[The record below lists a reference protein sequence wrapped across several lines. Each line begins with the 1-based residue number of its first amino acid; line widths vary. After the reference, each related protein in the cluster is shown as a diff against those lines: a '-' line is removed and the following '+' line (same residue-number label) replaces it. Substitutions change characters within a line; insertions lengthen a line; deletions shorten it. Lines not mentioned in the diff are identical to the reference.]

1 MQNLD
6 DKRLKMKL
14 KDLRYYFFNQ
24 LNVFSKSEINTFF
37 KLLCEDI
44 LEIKPHQIIINAE
57 NRVLDTDLNSFFDA
71 INRLKLNEPVQY
83 IMGYSYF
90 FGNKFKL
97 SPSVLIPRP
106 ETEELIYWIFE
117 HYQPFEK
124 LKILELGTGSGCIAV
139 TLAKHFINSKVFA
152 LDISDYA
159 LEVARF
165 NSESN
170 NTNVIFF
177 KADILNLGVL
187 DENYDIIVS
196 NPPYVSKR
204 EMSKMSHNVLDYEP
218 HLALFVEDSNPL
230 IFYKSIK
237 KIILSNL
244 SPNGHCFLEINES
257 YGDELM
263 QLYEDL
269 SFDSVVLRK
278 DIFNKNRMIKIKK
291 K

>member
-1 MQNLD
+1 
-6 DKRLKMKL
+6 MKL

-24 LNVFSKSEINTFF
+24 LNDFSKSEINTFF

-44 LEIKPHQIIINAE
+44 IGIKPHQIIINAA
-57 NRVLDTDLNSFFDA
+57 NKVSDSDLNLFFDA
-71 INRLKLNEPVQY
+71 INRLKLNEPIQY
-83 IMGYSYF
+83 IIGHSYF

-106 ETEELIYWIFE
+106 ETEELIFWIFA
-117 HYQPFEK
+117 HYKPFEK
-124 LKILELGTGSGCIAV
+124 LKILELGTGSGCIAI
-139 TLAKHFINSKVFA
+139 TLAKHFVNSKVFA
-152 LDISDYA
+152 LDISDHA

-165 NSESN
+165 NSKSN
-170 NTNVIFF
+170 NTNVVFF
-177 KADILNLGVL
+177 NADILNLDIF

-196 NPPYVSKR
+196 NPPYVSKS
-204 EMSKMSHNVLDYEP
+204 EIPKMSPNVLDYEP

-230 IFYKSIK
+230 VFYKSIK

-257 YGDELM
+257 FGEELM

-269 SFDSVVLRK
+269 SFDSVVLKK

>member
-1 MQNLD
+1 
-6 DKRLKMKL
+6 MKL
-14 KDLRYYFFNQ
+14 KDLRSYFFNQ
-24 LNVFSKSEINTFF
+24 LNDFSKSEINTFF

-44 LEIKPHQIIINAE
+44 LEIKPHQIIISAGNK
-57 NRVLDTDLNSFFDA
+57 VLDSDLNLFFDA

-106 ETEELIYWIFE
+106 ETEELISWIFA

-170 NTNVIFF
+170 NTNVVFF

-196 NPPYVSKR
+196 NPPYVSKS
-204 EMSKMSHNVLDYEP
+204 EMSKMSFNVLDYEP

>member
-1 MQNLD
+1 
-6 DKRLKMKL
+6 MKL
-14 KDLRYYFFNQ
+14 KDLRSYFFNQ
-24 LNVFSKSEINTFF
+24 LNDFSKSEINTFF

-44 LEIKPHQIIINAE
+44 IGIKPHQIIINAA
-57 NRVLDTDLNSFFDA
+57 NKVSDSDLNLFFDA
-71 INRLKLNEPVQY
+71 INRLKLNEPIQY
-83 IMGYSYF
+83 IIGYSYF
-90 FGNKFKL
+90 FGNKFKI

-106 ETEELIYWIFE
+106 ETEELISWIFA
-117 HYQPFEK
+117 HYKPFEK
-124 LKILELGTGSGCIAV
+124 LKILELGTGSGCIAI
-139 TLAKHFINSKVFA
+139 TLAKHFVNSKVFA
-152 LDISDYA
+152 LDISDRA

-170 NTNVIFF
+170 NTNVVFF
-177 KADILNLGVL
+177 KADILNLDVF

-196 NPPYVSKR
+196 NPPYVSKS
-204 EMSKMSHNVLDYEP
+204 EISKMSPNVLDYEP

-244 SPNGHCFLEINES
+244 CPNGNCFLEINES
-257 YGDELM
+257 YGDELI

-269 SFDSVVLRK
+269 SFDSITLKK
-278 DIFNKNRMIKIKK
+278 DIFDKNRMIKIKK

>member
-1 MQNLD
+1 
-6 DKRLKMKL
+6 MKL

-24 LNVFSKSEINTFF
+24 LNDFSKSEINTFF

-44 LEIKPHQIIINAE
+44 IGIKPHQIIINAA
-57 NRVLDTDLNSFFDA
+57 NKVSDSDLNLFFDA
-71 INRLKLNEPVQY
+71 INRLKLDEPIQY
-83 IMGYSYF
+83 IIGHSYF
-90 FGNKFKL
+90 LGNKFKL

-106 ETEELIYWIFE
+106 ETEELISWIFA
-117 HYQPFEK
+117 HYKPFEK
-124 LKILELGTGSGCIAV
+124 LKILELGTGSGCIAI

-152 LDISDYA
+152 LDISDHA

-165 NSESN
+165 NSDLN
-170 NTNVIFF
+170 NTNVVFF
-177 KADILNLGVL
+177 KADILNLEVL

-196 NPPYVSKR
+196 NPPYVGKS
-204 EMSKMSHNVLDYEP
+204 EISKMSPNVLDYEP

-237 KIILSNL
+237 KIILANL
-244 SPNGHCFLEINES
+244 SPNGHCFLEINEA
-257 YGDELM
+257 YGEELM

-269 SFDSVVLRK
+269 SFDSVVLKK

>member
-1 MQNLD
+1 
-6 DKRLKMKL
+6 MKL

-24 LNVFSKSEINTFF
+24 LNDFSKSEINTFF
-37 KLLCEDI
+37 KLLCEDVI
-44 LEIKPHQIIINAE
+44 GIKPHQIIINAA
-57 NRVLDTDLNSFFDA
+57 NKVSDSDLNLFFDA
-71 INRLKLNEPVQY
+71 INRLKLNEPIQY
-83 IMGYSYF
+83 IIGYSYF

-106 ETEELIYWIFE
+106 ETEELISWIFA
-117 HYQPFEK
+117 HYKPFEK
-124 LKILELGTGSGCIAV
+124 LKILELGTGSGCIAI
-139 TLAKHFINSKVFA
+139 TLAKHFVNSKVFA
-152 LDISDYA
+152 LDISDHA

-170 NTNVIFF
+170 NTNVVFF
-177 KADILNLGVL
+177 KADILNLDVF

-196 NPPYVSKR
+196 NPPYVS
-204 EMSKMSHNVLDYEP
+204 ESEISKMSPNVIDYEP

-257 YGDELM
+257 YGDELI

-269 SFDSVVLRK
+269 SFDSITLKK
-278 DIFNKNRMIKIKK
+278 DIFDKNRMIKIKK

>member
-1 MQNLD
+1 
-6 DKRLKMKL
+6 MKL

-24 LNVFSKSEINTFF
+24 LNDFSKSEINTFF

-44 LEIKPHQIIINAE
+44 IGIKPHQIIINAA
-57 NRVLDTDLNSFFDA
+57 NKLSDSDLNLFFDA
-71 INRLKLNEPVQY
+71 INRLKLNEPIQY
-83 IMGYSYF
+83 IIGYSYF

-106 ETEELIYWIFE
+106 ETEELISWIFA
-117 HYQPFEK
+117 HYKPFEK
-124 LKILELGTGSGCIAV
+124 LKILELGTGSGCIAI
-139 TLAKHFINSKVFA
+139 TLAKHFVNSKVFA
-152 LDISDYA
+152 LDISDHA

-170 NTNVIFF
+170 NTNVVFF
-177 KADILNLGVL
+177 KADILNLDVF

-196 NPPYVSKR
+196 NPPYVS
-204 EMSKMSHNVLDYEP
+204 ESEISKMSPNVIDYEP

-257 YGDELM
+257 YGDELI

-269 SFDSVVLRK
+269 SFDSITLKK
-278 DIFNKNRMIKIKK
+278 DIFDKNRMIKIKK

>member
-1 MQNLD
+1 
-6 DKRLKMKL
+6 MKL

-24 LNVFSKSEINTFF
+24 LNDFSKSEINTFF

-44 LEIKPHQIIINAE
+44 IGIKPHQIIINAA
-57 NRVLDTDLNSFFDA
+57 NKVSDSNLNLFFDA
-71 INRLKLNEPVQY
+71 INRLKLNEPIQY
-83 IMGYSYF
+83 IIGYSYF
-90 FGNKFKL
+90 FGSKFKL

-106 ETEELIYWIFE
+106 ETEELISWIFA
-117 HYQPFEK
+117 HYKPFEK
-124 LKILELGTGSGCIAV
+124 LKILELGTGSGCIAI
-139 TLAKHFINSKVFA
+139 TLAKHFVNSKVFA
-152 LDISDYA
+152 LDISDHA

-165 NSESN
+165 NSELN
-170 NTNVIFF
+170 NTNVVFF
-177 KADILNLGVL
+177 KADILNLEVF

-196 NPPYVSKR
+196 NPPYVSKS
-204 EMSKMSHNVLDYEP
+204 EISKMSPNVLDYEP
-218 HLALFVEDSNPL
+218 HLALFVEESNPL

-257 YGDELM
+257 YGDELI

-269 SFDSVVLRK
+269 SFDSITLKK
-278 DIFNKNRMIKIKK
+278 DIFDKNRMIKIKK

>member
-1 MQNLD
+1 
-6 DKRLKMKL
+6 MKL

-24 LNVFSKSEINTFF
+24 LNDFSKSEINTFF

-44 LEIKPHQIIINAE
+44 IGIKPHQIIINAA
-57 NRVLDTDLNSFFDA
+57 NKVSDSDLNLFFDA
-71 INRLKLNEPVQY
+71 INRLKLNEPIQY
-83 IMGYSYF
+83 IIGHSYF
-90 FGNKFKL
+90 FENKFKL

-106 ETEELIYWIFE
+106 ETEELISWIFT
-117 HYQPFEK
+117 HYKPLEK
-124 LKILELGTGSGCIAV
+124 LKILELGTGSGCIAI
-139 TLAKHFINSKVFA
+139 TLAKHFVNSKVFA
-152 LDISDYA
+152 LDISDHA

-165 NSESN
+165 NSELN
-170 NTNVIFF
+170 NTNVVFF
-177 KADILNLGVL
+177 KADILNLDVF

-196 NPPYVSKR
+196 NPPYVSKS
-204 EMSKMSHNVLDYEP
+204 EISKMFPNVLDYEP

-244 SPNGHCFLEINES
+244 SPNGYCFLEINEA
-257 YGDELM
+257 YGEELM

-269 SFDSVVLRK
+269 SFDSVVLKK

>member
-1 MQNLD
+1 
-6 DKRLKMKL
+6 MKL

-24 LNVFSKSEINTFF
+24 LNDFSKSEINTFF

-44 LEIKPHQIIINAE
+44 IGIKPHQIIINAA
-57 NRVLDTDLNSFFDA
+57 NKVSDSDLNLFFDA
-71 INRLKLNEPVQY
+71 INRLKLNEPIQY
-83 IMGYSYF
+83 IIGHSYF

-106 ETEELIYWIFE
+106 ETEELISWIFT
-117 HYQPFEK
+117 HYKPFEK
-124 LKILELGTGSGCIAV
+124 LKILELGTGSGCIAI
-139 TLAKHFINSKVFA
+139 TLAKHFVNSNVFA
-152 LDISDYA
+152 LDISDNA

-170 NTNVIFF
+170 NTNVVFF
-177 KADILNLGVL
+177 KADILNLDVL

-196 NPPYVSKR
+196 NPPYVSKS
-204 EMSKMSHNVLDYEP
+204 EISKMSPNVLDYEP

-244 SPNGHCFLEINES
+244 SPKGHCFLEINES
-257 YGDELM
+257 YGDELI

-269 SFDSVVLRK
+269 SFDSITLKK
-278 DIFNKNRMIKIKK
+278 DIFDKNRMIKIKK

>member
-1 MQNLD
+1 
-6 DKRLKMKL
+6 MKL
-14 KDLRYYFFNQ
+14 KDLRNFFFKQ
-24 LNVFSKSEINTFF
+24 LNDFSKSEINTFF
-37 KLLCEDI
+37 KLLSEDI
-44 LEIKPHQIIINAE
+44 LGIKPYQIITNAE
-57 NRVLDTDLNSFFDA
+57 NKVLDSDLDLFFDA
-71 INRLKLNEPVQY
+71 INRLKLNEPIQY

-106 ETEELIYWIFE
+106 ETEELISWIFT
-117 HYQPFEK
+117 HYKPCEK
-124 LKILELGTGSGCIAV
+124 LKILELGTGSGCIAI

-152 LDISDYA
+152 LDISDHA

-170 NTNVIFF
+170 NTNVVFF
-177 KADILNLGVL
+177 KADILNLDVL
-187 DENYDIIVS
+187 DEKYDIIVS
-196 NPPYVSKR
+196 NPPYVSKS
-204 EMSKMSHNVLDYEP
+204 EISKMSANVLDYEP

-269 SFDSVVLRK
+269 SFDSIALKK

>member
-1 MQNLD
+1 
-6 DKRLKMKL
+6 MKL

-24 LNVFSKSEINTFF
+24 LNDFSKSEINTFF

-44 LEIKPHQIIINAE
+44 IGIKPHQIIINAA
-57 NRVLDTDLNSFFDA
+57 NKVSDSDLNLFFDA
-71 INRLKLNEPVQY
+71 INRLKLNEPIQY
-83 IMGYSYF
+83 IIGHSYF
-90 FGNKFKL
+90 FENKFKL

-106 ETEELIYWIFE
+106 ETEELISWIFA
-117 HYQPFEK
+117 HYKPLEK
-124 LKILELGTGSGCIAV
+124 LKILELGTGSGCIAI
-139 TLAKHFINSKVFA
+139 TLAKHFVNSKVFA
-152 LDISDYA
+152 LDISDHA

-165 NSESN
+165 NSELN
-170 NTNVIFF
+170 NTNVVFF
-177 KADILNLGVL
+177 KADILNLDVF

-196 NPPYVSKR
+196 NPPYVSKS
-204 EMSKMSHNVLDYEP
+204 EISKMSPNVLDYEP

-244 SPNGHCFLEINES
+244 SPNGHCFLEINEA
-257 YGDELM
+257 YGEELM

-269 SFDSVVLRK
+269 SFDSVVLKK

>member
-1 MQNLD
+1 
-6 DKRLKMKL
+6 MKL

-24 LNVFSKSEINTFF
+24 LNDFSKSEINTFF

-44 LEIKPHQIIINAE
+44 IGIKPHQIIINAA
-57 NRVLDTDLNSFFDA
+57 NKVSDSDLNLFFDA
-71 INRLKLNEPVQY
+71 INRLKLNEPIQY

-90 FGNKFKL
+90 FGNKIKL

-106 ETEELIYWIFE
+106 ETEELISWIFE

-196 NPPYVSKR
+196 NPPYVTKR

-278 DIFNKNRMIKIKK
+278 DNFNKNRMIKIKK

>member
-1 MQNLD
+1 
-6 DKRLKMKL
+6 MKL
-14 KDLRYYFFNQ
+14 KELRYYFFNQ
-24 LNVFSKSEINTFF
+24 LNVFSKSEINTLF

-57 NRVLDTDLNSFFDA
+57 NRVLDSDLNSFFDA
-71 INRLKLNEPVQY
+71 INRLKLNEPIQY

-90 FGNKFKL
+90 FGNKIKL

-106 ETEELIYWIFE
+106 ETEELISWIFE

-196 NPPYVSKR
+196 NPPYVTKR

-278 DIFNKNRMIKIKK
+278 DNFNKNRMIKIKK

>member
-1 MQNLD
+1 
-6 DKRLKMKL
+6 MKL

-57 NRVLDTDLNSFFDA
+57 NRVLDSDLNSFFDA

-106 ETEELIYWIFE
+106 ETEELISWIFE

-187 DENYDIIVS
+187 DEN
-196 NPPYVSKR
+196 YVSKR

>member
-1 MQNLD
+1 
-6 DKRLKMKL
+6 MKL